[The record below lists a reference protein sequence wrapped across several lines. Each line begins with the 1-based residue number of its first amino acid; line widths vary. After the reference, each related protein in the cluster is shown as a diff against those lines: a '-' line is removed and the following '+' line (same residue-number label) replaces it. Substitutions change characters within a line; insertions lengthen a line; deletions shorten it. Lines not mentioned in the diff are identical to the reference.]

1 MILQLIHNILLTF
14 QPSMFPSVPNSHP
27 APLPPTRKESRK
39 DPPGDQ
45 HSGSFEARFS
55 SMFKTPQ
62 FLPPPEPF
70 IASSKTYPSRTTQST
85 FNNNN
90 DGRGISVV
98 QKAPK
103 KSRKT
108 APAPRI

>member
-1 MILQLIHNILLTF
+1 
-14 QPSMFPSVPNSHP
+14 
-27 APLPPTRKESRK
+27 
-39 DPPGDQ
+39 
-45 HSGSFEARFS
+45 
-55 SMFKTPQ
+55 MFKTPQ

-70 IASSKTYPSRTTQST
+70 IASTKTYPSRNTGQST

-98 QKAPK
+98 QKVPK